1 MTSVLDGILAKP
13 AMYCGQSLA
22 SIDAFS
28 LFFAG
33 LSLGLMVNRHLTSA
47 DSNAIMA
54 FGRFMRQHLHG
65 SDKNCHWEYDLL
77 AKTGSHGAAVGAA
90 SALLLHFRDRLSAKG
105 VDRIDDVLREADKVT
120 VYLGDDGKYHVA
132 PIAPAGGTRK

>member
-13 AMYCGQSLA
+13 TMYVGQPLA
-22 SIDAFS
+22 SIDALS
-28 LFFAG
+28 LFLAG
-33 LSLGLMVNRHLTSA
+33 LALGLTVKQHLTPAES
-47 DSNAIMA
+47 DAIMA

-65 SDKNCHWEYDLL
+65 TDKNCHWEYDLL
-77 AKTGSHGAAVGAA
+77 AKEGSQDAAVGAA
-90 SALLLHFRDRLSAKG
+90 SALLLHFRDRLSTEG

-120 VYLGDDGKYHVA
+120 VFLGDDGKYHVA